1 MDTVSAGTRVY
12 QHLKSAILERI
23 HAEGA
28 LLSEAEI
35 AAAVG
40 VSRTPVREAL
50 LRLESEGL
58 VTLYPKRGVL
68 VLPVSAREIEDVIDA
83 RRLVE
88 VHAAGRAWQRRTHLA
103 GELAPLVDQMRAA
116 RDAGDAVA
124 LMTADRCFHAAV
136 VTAGDNRIL
145 ADLYQRLRDRQMRM
159 GIAAMRV
166 EPQRM
171 DRAVADH
178 SELLDAL
185 RGDDPARWTAL
196 VDHHIDTVASHLR

>member
-12 QHLKSAILERI
+12 QHLKSAILGRI

-28 LLSEAEI
+28 LLSAAEI

-40 VSRTPVREAL
+40 VSRTPGREAL

-124 LMTADRCFHAAV
+124 LMTADRCWPPSRSPNSSCTPRCRSRSACCWTGSGHA
-136 VTAGDNRIL
+136 GCW
-145 ADLYQRLRDRQMRM
+145 
-159 GIAAMRV
+159 
-166 EPQRM
+166 
-171 DRAVADH
+171 
-178 SELLDAL
+178 S
-185 RGDDPARWTAL
+185 PAPR
-196 VDHHIDTVASHLR
+196 